1 MNAPAPYEA
10 KLMKHPHARKGE
22 IHEIKGIDQ
31 VSGRPFTDSQ
41 GEPDVF
47 PDVTVKDPT
56 TEAYYRSRGYLIP
69 GEVPPPP
76 AEYSEYPVMLVHP
89 DHADAVAD
97 DFTIEKAE
105 NGEII
110 RHRIPGTPEKFP
122 SKTANS
128 KAEEKK
134 LGHDGYKR
142 AGNDN
147 PDAIRTA
154 KANPHRPGHETKEY
168 PKVVNGHVVDPNAKR
183 GGPAEYPKYIGE
195 KLVNNR
201 SEEEALTGKKAEV
214 TVVETCIICGN
225 GIQPSDPK
233 GSGANGVFHLS
244 HLQQS
249 AAVKPKPK
257 AKAPVKADKGPTL
270 ADGRVPLQAT
280 ARESRKAAREAA
292 EAVKGKKPGPKP
304 KSQQAEA

>member
-1 MNAPAPYEA
+1 MNAPAPYEP
-10 KLMKHPHARKGE
+10 KLMKHPHFRKGKITPIE
-22 IHEIKGIDQ
+22 GIDP
-31 VSGRPFTDSQ
+31 VSGRPFSDSQ
-41 GEPDVF
+41 GEPDMF

-89 DHADAVAD
+89 DHVDAIPD

-122 SKTANS
+122 PKAANS

-134 LGHDGYKR
+134 LGQEGYKR
-142 AGNDN
+142 AGHDN

-154 KANPHRPGHETKEY
+154 KANPHRPGQEPKEY
-168 PKVVNGHVVDPNAKR
+168 PKVVNGHVVDPGAGH
-183 GGPAEYPKYIGE
+183 GGPAEYPKWVGD

-201 SEEEALTGKKAEV
+201 AEEEALTGKKAQP
-214 TVVETCIICGN
+214 TVVETCIICGE
-225 GIQPSDPK
+225 GIAPGQEKGAGPK
-233 GSGANGVFHLS
+233 GSFHMA
-244 HLQQS
+244 HLQE
-249 AAVKPKPK
+249 APKPAPKPK
-257 AKAPVKADKGPTL
+257 AAAPVAAKGPKL
-270 ADGRVPLQAT
+270 ADGREPLQMT
-280 ARESRKAAREAA
+280 ARDSRKAAREAA
-292 EAVKGKKPGPKP
+292 ERGKGKKPAPKP
-304 KSQQAEA
+304 KMQAEA